1 MIVSARSPVRF
12 IIFILVLALL
22 MGYVLWKWSDLN
34 RPGSPAGVTLPF
46 LAQWAARSGAADTP
60 DQNAATTPLTQPTA
74 GSAAGE
80 EYSLFVDGRLQR
92 DQSRSLRMEVL
103 REMLQDE
110 EVSEEAR
117 RAAEE
122 ELMLLNRLA
131 AQEAD
136 LENLLRA
143 GGFADAVAFL
153 YPEAGVVVVKA
164 ETLNQ
169 AQAARVAELTARVAG
184 TPLEGISVMA
194 RPR

>member
-22 MGYVLWKWSDLN
+22 MGYVLWKWTDLN
-34 RPGSPAGVTLPF
+34 GLGSPTAVNLPL
-46 LAQWAARSGAADTP
+46 LAQWAARTAAPDTP
-60 DQNAATTPLTQPTA
+60 GVDDDLASGPGSPA
-74 GSAAGE
+74 GRAAGDE
-80 EYSLFVDGRLQR
+80 FSLFVDGRMRR
-92 DQSRSLRMEVL
+92 DQSRSLRVEVL
-103 REMLQDE
+103 REMLQDGE
-110 EVSEEAR
+110 LSEEAR
-117 RAAEE
+117 RATEE
-122 ELMLLNRLA
+122 ELMMLNRLA

-164 ETLNQ
+164 EILNQ
-169 AQAARVAELTARVAG
+169 AEAAHVADLTARVAG

>member
-34 RPGSPAGVTLPF
+34 RPGSPAGVTLPL

-117 RAAEE
+117 RAAAE

>member
-34 RPGSPAGVTLPF
+34 RPGSPAGVTLPL